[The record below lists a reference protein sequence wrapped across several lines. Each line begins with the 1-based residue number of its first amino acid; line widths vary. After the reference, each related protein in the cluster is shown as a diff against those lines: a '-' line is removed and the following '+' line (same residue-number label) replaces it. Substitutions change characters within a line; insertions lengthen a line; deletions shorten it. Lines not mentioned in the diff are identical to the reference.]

1 MFRLIDINF
10 EKLIKFQS
18 NLSLSKKRMP
28 DAYSKNGK
36 SKTLTLKYGNRGK
49 KGQSRSRE
57 HD

>member
-18 NLSLSKKRMP
+18 KLSLSKKRMP
-28 DAYSKNGK
+28 DAYSNGK